1 MKRSYTNKVGV
12 APAGTSGI
20 AKVPALTLA
29 EIMKLFIKILT
40 RLGVLK
46 KDLDYHLLRASMV
59 IIYLFFGY
67 QKWFNYEA
75 QTLIPFISSS
85 PLMAWMYPLFGI
97 QGASWFL
104 GVSEWLFGDSCS

>member
-75 QTLIPFISSS
+75 EH
-85 PLMAWMYPLFGI
+85 
-97 QGASWFL
+97 GAKARL
-104 GVSEWLFGDSCS
+104 